1 VRAYVSELYRN
12 LGRNV
17 DSNMVSLALVVA
29 LVLLVL
35 ATGAIVYQNSV
46 IESQRDIIR
55 WLWGLS
61 NGR

>member
-46 IESQRDIIR
+46 IESQRDTIR

>member
-1 VRAYVSELYRN
+1 MRAYVSELYRN